1 MKEDRSPKLKESVAP
16 ESDWA
21 NHKALKTQCETIL
34 CFKVFGEML
43 KQNICTE
50 AYLLLR
56 TESTHAEIE
65 LRL

>member
-1 MKEDRSPKLKESVAP
+1 MKFPNSLNRSIP
-16 ESDWA
+16 
-21 NHKALKTQCETIL
+21 TTCETIF